1 MSSLEHAVQALTNAS
16 VLKERWALAQPGNRG
31 LETSLES
38 LEARLDDIERAL
50 QVRAEQS
57 EADVDSWIDQ
67 AYGEL
72 TAAGLGE
79 VLARAI
85 IENASAT
92 WRSLPRS
99 ANIAAF
105 RRILVASI
113 LNELGF
119 ASRLQ
124 NVEGEPPPTL
134 VFAGPPGVGKT
145 TTLTKVATQ
154 QFVRNRH
161 PVRII
166 SVDPHHPSCHEK
178 VRTLAAGMGASF
190 AAAGTAAEFR
200 EALKDFSGT
209 GPLLIDTPGYGPS
222 ERDALRELADCLT
235 ELRPRQTHLVLPAW
249 MSKQDMAQI
258 HHHYAPFAPDA
269 LLFTQLDETEWYGA
283 MIAFAIETRKP
294 LSYFACGQSI
304 SDDLVAASPEELF
317 GALYLGHRIEPLSAT

>member
-16 VLKERWALAQPGNRG
+16 VLRERWTLAQPGNRG
-31 LETSLES
+31 IETSLES
-38 LEARLDDIERAL
+38 LEARLDDVERAL
-50 QVRAEQS
+50 HERAAQS
-57 EADVDSWIDQ
+57 EGGVDSWIDQ

-85 IENASAT
+85 VENASST
-92 WRSLPRS
+92 CRSLPRR
-99 ANIAAF
+99 ANMPAF

-119 ASRLQ
+119 VPPLR
-124 NVEGEPPPTL
+124 NVEGGPAPTI
-134 VFAGPPGVGKT
+134 VFTGPPGVGKT

-154 QFVRNRH
+154 EFVRHRH

-178 VRTLAAGMGASF
+178 VRKLAAGIGASF
-190 AAAGTAAEFR
+190 AAAGTVAEFR
-200 EALKDFSGT
+200 DALKDFSGT

-222 ERDALRELADCLT
+222 EREALRELADCLAD
-235 ELRPRQTHLVLPAW
+235 LRPRQTHLVLPAW
-249 MSKQDMAQI
+249 MNKQDLAQI
-258 HHHYAPFAPDA
+258 HHQYAPFAPDA
-269 LLFTQLDETEWYGA
+269 LLFTQLDETDWYGA
-283 MIAFAIETRKP
+283 LIALALETRKP

-304 SDDLVAASPEELF
+304 SEDLVIASAEELF
-317 GALYLGHRIEPLSAT
+317 GALYLGHRIEPLSAI